1 MSLSVEAIDEIK
13 GNALAAIADAVSLDS
28 LKEVKLAHV
37 GDKSPIA
44 KSNQQLA
51 SLSIDEPASSS
62 VRQPACLPVA
72 APSGAA
78 GAPDRTRRKRPSAG
92 DEVRARSVRS

>member
-51 SLSIDEPASSS
+51 SLSIDERATFGKIIG
-62 VRQPACLPVA
+62 QAKTA
-72 APSGAA
+72 I
-78 GAPDRTRRKRPSAG
+78 TSAF
-92 DEVRARSVRS
+92 DLRISILELERDARALIEERVDVS